1 MRTERFFPMSKA
13 ILMFSGGQDSATC
26 LFWALENYD
35 LVETIGFNYNQRHNV
50 ELEIRKKFFEFLKE
64 EFPNHYKKVGEDH
77 FVNATNL
84 SEIGDTAMTSEMEI
98 TFSESGLP
106 TTFVP
111 ARNLYFFTLSSAIA
125 YRRNISTLIGG
136 MCETDYSGYPDCRRT
151 TMDALQS
158 ALSLGMDKKVDIVTP
173 LMWIDKENTWKM
185 AFELGGEKLVDG
197 IKKHTH
203 TCYVGNRSQYN
214 EWGYGCGECPACQLR
229 SNGYNLWK
237 EKQTN

>member
-1 MRTERFFPMSKA
+1 
-13 ILMFSGGQDSATC
+13 MFSGGQDSATC

-50 ELEIRKKFFEFLKE
+50 ELEIRQEFINFLAK
-64 EFPNHYKKVGEDH
+64 EFPNHYKKIGEDH
-77 FVNATNL
+77 KINATNL
-84 SEIGDTAMTSEMEI
+84 SEIGETAMTSDMEI

-125 YRRNISTLIGG
+125 YRRNISSLIGG

-151 TMDALQS
+151 TMDALQT
-158 ALSLGMDKKVDIVTP
+158 ALSLGMDKEIEIVTP

-185 AFELGGEKLVDG
+185 AYELGGDKLIEG

-203 TCYVGNRSQYN
+203 TCYLGNRSQFN
-214 EWGYGCGECPACQLR
+214 DWGYGCGECPACNLR
-229 SNGYNLWK
+229 SNGYKLWK
-237 EKQTN
+237 AKS

>member
-1 MRTERFFPMSKA
+1 MNKA

-26 LFWALENYD
+26 LFWALEKYD
-35 LVETIGFNYNQRHNV
+35 LVETIGFNYNQRHSV
-50 ELEIRKKFFEFLKE
+50 ELEIRTQFVNFLENEYPNLFKKI
-64 EFPNHYKKVGEDH
+64 GEDH
-77 FVNATNL
+77 KINATNL
-84 SEIGDTAMTSEMEI
+84 SEIGDTAMTSDMEI

-158 ALSLGMDKKVDIVTP
+158 ALSLGMDKTIKIVTP

-185 AFELGGEKLVDG
+185 AHDLGGDKLVDG
-197 IKKHTH
+197 VKKHTH
-203 TCYVGNRSQYN
+203 TCYMGNRSQLN
-214 EWGYGCGECPACQLR
+214 EWGYGCGECPACNLR
-229 SNGYNLWK
+229 SNGYKLWK
-237 EKQTN
+237 DKS

>member
-1 MRTERFFPMSKA
+1 
-13 ILMFSGGQDSATC
+13 
-26 LFWALENYD
+26 
-35 LVETIGFNYNQRHNV
+35 
-50 ELEIRKKFFEFLKE
+50 
-64 EFPNHYKKVGEDH
+64 
-77 FVNATNL
+77 
-84 SEIGDTAMTSEMEI
+84 MTSDMEI

-158 ALSLGMDKKVDIVTP
+158 ALSLGMDKTIEIVTP

-185 AFELGGEKLVDG
+185 AHDLGGEKLVEG
-197 IKKHTH
+197 VKKHTH
-203 TCYVGNRSQYN
+203 TCYVGNRSQLN
-214 EWGYGCGECPACQLR
+214 EWGYGCGECPACNLR
-229 SNGYNLWK
+229 SNGYKLWK
-237 EKQTN
+237 DKSQQ

>member
-1 MRTERFFPMSKA
+1 MKKA

-50 ELEIRKKFFEFLKE
+50 ELEIRQEFINFLAN
-64 EFPNHYKKVGEDH
+64 EFPNHYKKIGEDH
-77 FVNATNL
+77 KINATNL
-84 SEIGDTAMTSEMEI
+84 SEIGETAMTSDMEI

-125 YRRNISTLIGG
+125 YRRNISSLIGG

-151 TMDALQS
+151 TMDALQT
-158 ALSLGMDKKVDIVTP
+158 ALSLGMDKEIEIVTP

-185 AFELGGEKLVDG
+185 AYELGGDKLIEG

-203 TCYVGNRSQYN
+203 TCYLGNRSQFN
-214 EWGYGCGECPACQLR
+214 DWGYGCGECPACNLR
-229 SNGYNLWK
+229 SNGYKLWK
-237 EKQTN
+237 AKS

>member
-1 MRTERFFPMSKA
+1 MNRA

-26 LFWALENYD
+26 LFWALEKYD
-35 LVETIGFNYNQRHNV
+35 LVETIGFNYNQRHNI
-50 ELEIRKKFFEFLKE
+50 ELEIRKQFFEFLKE
-64 EFPNHYKKVGEDH
+64 EFPKYYEKIGEDH
-77 FVNATNL
+77 FINATNL

-158 ALSLGMDKKVDIVTP
+158 ALSLGMDKNIDIVTP

-185 AFELGGEKLVDG
+185 AFELGGDKLVDG
-197 IKKHTH
+197 IKKYTH

-237 EKQTN
+237 EKQTS

>member
-1 MRTERFFPMSKA
+1 MKKA

-50 ELEIRKKFFEFLKE
+50 ELEIRQEFINFLDRK
-64 EFPNHYKKVGEDH
+64 FPNHYKKIGEDH
-77 FVNATNL
+77 KINATNL
-84 SEIGDTAMTSEMEI
+84 SEIGETAMTSDMEI

-125 YRRNISTLIGG
+125 YRRNISSLIGG

-151 TMDALQS
+151 TMDALQT
-158 ALSLGMDKKVDIVTP
+158 ALSLGMDKEIEIVTP

-185 AFELGGEKLVDG
+185 AYELGGDKLIEG

-203 TCYVGNRSQYN
+203 TCYLGNRSQFN
-214 EWGYGCGECPACQLR
+214 DWGYGCGECPACNLR
-229 SNGYNLWK
+229 SNGYKLWK
-237 EKQTN
+237 AKS

>member
-1 MRTERFFPMSKA
+1 MNRA

-26 LFWALENYD
+26 LFWALEKYD
-35 LVETIGFNYNQRHNV
+35 LVETIGFNYNQRHNI
-50 ELEIRKKFFEFLKE
+50 ELEIRKQFFEFLKE
-64 EFPNHYKKVGEDH
+64 EFPKHYEKIGEDH
-77 FVNATNL
+77 FINATNL

-158 ALSLGMDKKVDIVTP
+158 ALSLGMDKNIDIVTP

-185 AFELGGEKLVDG
+185 AFELGGDKLVDG
-197 IKKHTH
+197 IKKCTH

-237 EKQTN
+237 EKQSS

>member
-1 MRTERFFPMSKA
+1 MKKA

-50 ELEIRKKFFEFLKE
+50 ELEIRQEFIDFLAN
-64 EFPNHYKKVGEDH
+64 EFPNHYKKIGEDH
-77 FVNATNL
+77 KINATNL
-84 SEIGDTAMTSEMEI
+84 SEIGETAMTSDMEI

-125 YRRNISTLIGG
+125 YRRNISSLIGG

-151 TMDALQS
+151 TMDALQT
-158 ALSLGMDKKVDIVTP
+158 ALSLGMDKEIEIVTP

-185 AFELGGEKLVDG
+185 AYELGGDKLIEG

-203 TCYVGNRSQYN
+203 TCYLGNRSQFN
-214 EWGYGCGECPACQLR
+214 DWGYGCGECPACNLR
-229 SNGYNLWK
+229 SNGYKLWK
-237 EKQTN
+237 AKS

>member
-1 MRTERFFPMSKA
+1 
-13 ILMFSGGQDSATC
+13 MFSGGQDSATC

-50 ELEIRKKFFEFLKE
+50 ELEIRQEFIDFLDRK
-64 EFPNHYKKVGEDH
+64 FPNHYKKIGEDH
-77 FVNATNL
+77 KINATNL
-84 SEIGDTAMTSEMEI
+84 SEIGKTAMTSDMEI

-125 YRRNISTLIGG
+125 YRRNISSLIGG

-151 TMDALQS
+151 TMDALQT
-158 ALSLGMDKKVDIVTP
+158 ALSLGMDKEIEIVTP

-185 AFELGGEKLVDG
+185 AYELGGDKLIEG

-203 TCYVGNRSQYN
+203 TCYLGNRSQFN
-214 EWGYGCGECPACQLR
+214 DWGYGCGECPACNLR
-229 SNGYNLWK
+229 SNGYKLWK
-237 EKQTN
+237 AKS

>member
-1 MRTERFFPMSKA
+1 MKKA

-50 ELEIRKKFFEFLKE
+50 ELEIRQEFIDFLAN
-64 EFPNHYKKVGEDH
+64 EFPNHYKKIGEDH
-77 FVNATNL
+77 KINATNL
-84 SEIGDTAMTSEMEI
+84 SEIGETAMTSDMEI

-125 YRRNISTLIGG
+125 YRRNISSLIGG

-158 ALSLGMDKKVDIVTP
+158 ALSLGMDKEIEIVTP

-185 AFELGGEKLVDG
+185 AYELGGDKLIEG

-203 TCYVGNRSQYN
+203 TCYLGNRSQFN
-214 EWGYGCGECPACQLR
+214 DWGYGCGECPACNLR
-229 SNGYNLWK
+229 SNGYKLWK
-237 EKQTN
+237 AKS

>member
-1 MRTERFFPMSKA
+1 
-13 ILMFSGGQDSATC
+13 MFSGGQDSATC

-50 ELEIRKKFFEFLKE
+50 ELEIRQEFIDFLAN
-64 EFPNHYKKVGEDH
+64 EFPNHYKKIGEDH
-77 FVNATNL
+77 KINATNL
-84 SEIGDTAMTSEMEI
+84 SEIGETAMTSDMEI

-125 YRRNISTLIGG
+125 YRRNISSLIGG

-158 ALSLGMDKKVDIVTP
+158 ALSLGMDKEIEIVTP

-185 AFELGGEKLVDG
+185 AYELGGDKLIEG

-203 TCYVGNRSQYN
+203 TCYLGNRSQFN
-214 EWGYGCGECPACQLR
+214 DWGYGCGECPACNLR
-229 SNGYNLWK
+229 SNGYKLWK
-237 EKQTN
+237 AKS

>member
-1 MRTERFFPMSKA
+1 MNKA

-26 LFWALENYD
+26 LFWALEKFD
-35 LVETIGFNYNQRHNV
+35 VVETIGFNYNQRHSI
-50 ELEIRKKFFEFLKE
+50 ELEIRTNFIEFLQK
-64 EFPNHYKKVGEDH
+64 EFPNHFKKIGEDH
-77 FVNATNL
+77 KINATNL
-84 SEIGDTAMTSEMEI
+84 SEIGDTAMTSDMEI

-158 ALSLGMDKKVDIVTP
+158 ALSLGMDKTIEIVTP

-185 AFELGGEKLVDG
+185 AHDLGGDKLVEG
-197 IKKHTH
+197 VKKHTH
-203 TCYVGNRSQYN
+203 TCYVGNRSQLN
-214 EWGYGCGECPACQLR
+214 EWGYGCGECPACNLR
-229 SNGYNLWK
+229 SNGYKLWK
-237 EKQTN
+237 DKSQQ

>member
-1 MRTERFFPMSKA
+1 MKKA

-50 ELEIRKKFFEFLKE
+50 ELEIRQEFINFLAN
-64 EFPNHYKKVGEDH
+64 EFPNHYKKIGEDH
-77 FVNATNL
+77 KINATNL
-84 SEIGDTAMTSEMEI
+84 SEIGETAMTSDMEI
-98 TFSESGLP
+98 TFYESGLP

-125 YRRNISTLIGG
+125 YRRNISSLIGG

-151 TMDALQS
+151 TMDALQT
-158 ALSLGMDKKVDIVTP
+158 ALSLGMDKEIEIVTP

-185 AFELGGEKLVDG
+185 AYELGGDKLIEG

-203 TCYVGNRSQYN
+203 TCYLGNRSQFN
-214 EWGYGCGECPACQLR
+214 DWGYGCGECPACNLR
-229 SNGYNLWK
+229 SNGYKLWK
-237 EKQTN
+237 AKS

>member
-1 MRTERFFPMSKA
+1 MNRA

-26 LFWALENYD
+26 LFWALEKYD
-35 LVETIGFNYNQRHNV
+35 LVETIGFNYNQRHNI
-50 ELEIRKKFFEFLKE
+50 ELQIRKQFFEFLKE
-64 EFPNHYKKVGEDH
+64 EFPKHYEKIGEDH
-77 FVNATNL
+77 FINATNL

-158 ALSLGMDKKVDIVTP
+158 ALSLGMDKNIDIVTP

-185 AFELGGEKLVDG
+185 ASSLEV
-197 IKKHTH
+197 T
-203 TCYVGNRSQYN
+203 S
-214 EWGYGCGECPACQLR
+214 
-229 SNGYNLWK
+229 
-237 EKQTN
+237 

>member
-1 MRTERFFPMSKA
+1 
-13 ILMFSGGQDSATC
+13 MFSGGQDSATC

-50 ELEIRKKFFEFLKE
+50 ELEIRQEFINFLDRK
-64 EFPNHYKKVGEDH
+64 FPNHYKKIGEDH
-77 FVNATNL
+77 KINATNL
-84 SEIGDTAMTSEMEI
+84 SEIGETAMTSDMEI

-125 YRRNISTLIGG
+125 YRRNISSLIGG

-151 TMDALQS
+151 TMDALQT
-158 ALSLGMDKKVDIVTP
+158 ALSLGMDKEIEIVTP

-185 AFELGGEKLVDG
+185 AYELGGDKLIEG

-203 TCYVGNRSQYN
+203 TCYLGNRSQFN
-214 EWGYGCGECPACQLR
+214 DWGYGCGECPACNLR
-229 SNGYNLWK
+229 SNGFKLWK
-237 EKQTN
+237 AKS